1 MKTGKLTLGRGRVGE
16 DEVSEYAV
24 GVVSGD
30 PGLKVSHD
38 KVCIGKERKDV
49 VRKGGSV
56 NGDNG
61 IGFPLDV

>member
-1 MKTGKLTLGRGRVGE
+1 MKTGKLTLGLGRVGE

-38 KVCIGKERKDV
+38 NVGIGKVREDV
-49 VRKGGSV
+49 VRKGGGV

-61 IGFPLDV
+61 MGFPLYV